1 LEQGMTVEGDR
12 SSIAEPHLASMTPRS
27 WLGFVVKLIVTVAIL
42 GLLARRADWHTVVQR
57 ASDAQR
63 PLLGAAVAVII
74 LAIFLAA
81 ARWRRLLQRN
91 GIVAT
96 PSWAIRAAFTSL
108 FIGQFLPGTVGAD
121 GAKLWL
127 LWRAGHPLRRGAASI
142 VADRISA
149 LIGVLALILV
159 SLPDLLSLSAPDMV
173 RAVLAAVVAIAIALG
188 VLLCVPIRLP
198 AALRGGRL
206 DAAFQ
211 MLSDVRHALRSR
223 DGAVAVALSAAV
235 HLLAVAAV
243 VLIAAAL
250 GLALDFRHAVG
261 IVATAVLL
269 AAVPLSV
276 NGWGIREGAMVAGLS
291 LVGIGPADAFLISVL
306 FGLGMMFSTL
316 PGAALWLF
324 RGWTREA

>member
-1 LEQGMTVEGDR
+1 MSIEGDR
-12 SSIAEPHLASMTPRS
+12 SIIAAPRLTAMTPRS
-27 WLGFVVKLIVTVAIL
+27 WLGFVIKLVITAAIL
-42 GLLARRADWHTVVQR
+42 GLLARRADWHVVLER
-57 ASDAQR
+57 ASGADR
-63 PLLGAAVAVII
+63 PLLLAAVAVIM

-81 ARWRRLLQRN
+81 ARWRRLLHRN
-91 GIVAT
+91 GIIA
-96 PSWAIRAAFTSL
+96 PRSWAIRAAFTSL

-127 LWRAGHPLRRGAASI
+127 LWRDGHPLRSGAASI
-142 VADRISA
+142 VADRVSA

-173 RAVLAAVVAIAIALG
+173 RAVLAAVVAIAVALG
-188 VLLCVPIRLP
+188 LVLCVRVRLP

-206 DAAFQ
+206 EAAFR
-211 MLSDVRHALRSR
+211 MLDDVRGSLWS
-223 DGAVAVALSAAV
+223 GAAAFAVALSV
-235 HLLAVAAV
+235 SIHLLGVSAV
-243 VLIAAAL
+243 VLIATAL
-250 GLALDFRHAVG
+250 GVALDFRHAVG

-291 LVGIGPADAFLISVL
+291 LVGIGQADAFLISVL
-306 FGLGMMFSTL
+306 FGLAMMLATL

-324 RGWTREA
+324 RGWAKEA

>member
-1 LEQGMTVEGDR
+1 M
-12 SSIAEPHLASMTPRS
+12 
-27 WLGFVVKLIVTVAIL
+27 
-42 GLLARRADWHTVVQR
+42 
-57 ASDAQR
+57 
-63 PLLGAAVAVII
+63 
-74 LAIFLAA
+74 
-81 ARWRRLLQRN
+81 
-91 GIVAT
+91 
-96 PSWAIRAAFTSL
+96 
-108 FIGQFLPGTVGAD
+108 
-121 GAKLWL
+121 
-127 LWRAGHPLRRGAASI
+127 
-142 VADRISA
+142 
-149 LIGVLALILV
+149 
-159 SLPDLLSLSAPDMV
+159 
-173 RAVLAAVVAIAIALG
+173 
-188 VLLCVPIRLP
+188 
-198 AALRGGRL
+198 
-206 DAAFQ
+206 
-211 MLSDVRHALRSR
+211 
-223 DGAVAVALSAAV
+223 